1 MQDKK
6 INFRFKE
13 FIDVY
18 RKQLTLVGVV
28 ILSTAV
34 FVIALTYLPSFGGG
48 GDVPESFS
56 QARIRAG
63 DAANRISEITDT
75 YKASIEAIAEAER
88 SGNYSAGQN
97 LILQEVEKNEKV
109 SEIAGD
115 LAEELGDMA
124 RSAQGIRSDETKE
137 VALSAVSTGIEL
149 VQHIITYNNA
159 TRELLSVLE
168 VRLENG
174 GGIDSRAIIEELI
187 SILNEEAD
195 TINRLGGEYRELM
208 SQFDKLAR

>member
-13 FIDVY
+13 FIDAY